1 MRFRSILVASLLA
14 LAPAIAGNK
23 VFTPDTNHTILG
35 FKAGTLLFD
44 VPGAFTKYKVT
55 IKGDPETPSTVE
67 VRLEIET
74 KSLNTANKTR
84 DDHLR
89 SDDFFD
95 AATFPKILFTSA
107 KAWRQGDKIVVQ
119 GTLDM
124 HGKKKELQIAFQEA
138 KGLNGAGMSTW
149 AYKASLPINRQEF
162 GIGAENVAAKIS
174 LKDDVELNLLL
185 VGFFDDPKP
194 EPVKKAQAK
203 AATKGK

>member
-1 MRFRSILVASLLA
+1 MRFRSMLAAGLLA
-14 LAPAIAGNK
+14 LVPAIAGDK

-44 VPGAFTKYKVT
+44 VPGAFTKYKVA

-95 AATFPKILFTSA
+95 AATFPKILFTSP

-162 GIGAENVAAKIS
+162 GIGAESVAAKIS

-194 EPVKKAQAK
+194 EPMKKAQAK